1 MVSSGTTW
9 IALGSTAA
17 APPERSRPSE
27 HLEWNLHLD
36 RLASAADPGKGS
48 RNESDG
54 LPGLEIETGGA
65 RSSADGKARKPISM
79 HRWSKLFV
87 PTLREA
93 PADAEVASH
102 KFLLRSGY
110 IRQLS
115 AGLYNYLFLG
125 QRSLNKVIGIVREE
139 MDKIGQEFYLPAI
152 LPRELWEESGRWT
165 GMGDNM
171 FRLKDR
177 KGADLCLGMTHEEV
191 MTAIARN
198 ELRSY
203 KQLPQIWYQIQT
215 KFRDEPRPKAGL
227 LRVRQFIMKD
237 SYSFDLN
244 SEGLDRSYKL
254 HDAAYRAIFTRCGL
268 KFVVVEADSGAM
280 GGSQSQEFM
289 VYTDAGEDLIA
300 SCPVCGY
307 AANLEKATSRL
318 EPVAEME
325 PTGDG
330 MPELVHT
337 PGCAAISDVAAF
349 FRISPASDIKCVAYM
364 VLKHG
369 TGGKDERAKDT
380 WHGVATFLRGDH
392 QVNETKLL
400 SAIGGA
406 ELRTM
411 QADEL
416 QKYFNGPAGY
426 LGPMGLKHGDK
437 PLGEELTVVVDKSLE
452 GRKNMV
458 CGANKLDYHQRN
470 VCPGRDFTWTV
481 LADIRSV
488 NEGEACPTPGC
499 SGKLVVGKAVE
510 VGHIFKLGYKY
521 TESMH
526 ARVLDLNGKE
536 VMPIMG
542 CYGIGIERILTAA
555 IEQSNDANGFCL
567 PASIAPFT
575 VVVTVTN
582 IADALLKEAGETL
595 AAELEAAGLD
605 VLLDDRDERAGVKF
619 KDADLVGIPY
629 RINVG
634 KKTASGQVE
643 LVTRA
648 NSSSVDVA
656 LADVVSEVKKRVQE
670 ENLLGSSS

>member
-1 MVSSGTTW
+1 
-9 IALGSTAA
+9 
-17 APPERSRPSE
+17 
-27 HLEWNLHLD
+27 
-36 RLASAADPGKGS
+36 
-48 RNESDG
+48 
-54 LPGLEIETGGA
+54 
-65 RSSADGKARKPISM
+65 M
-79 HRWSKLFV
+79 HRWSKLFI

-93 PADAEVASH
+93 PADAEVPSH
-102 KFLLRSGY
+102 KFLLRAGY
-110 IRQLS
+110 IRQLG
-115 AGLYNYLFLG
+115 AGIYNYLPLG
-125 QRSLNKVIGIVREE
+125 QRALNKIIAIVREE
-139 MDKIGQEFYLPAI
+139 MDQIGQEFFLPAI
-152 LPRELWEESGRWT
+152 LPREPWEQSGRWT

-177 KGADLCLGMTHEEV
+177 KGADLCLGMTHEEI
-191 MTAIARN
+191 MTTIARG

-237 SYSFDLN
+237 SYSFDIDAA
-244 SEGLDRSYKL
+244 GLDKSFDL
-254 HDAAYRAIFTRCGL
+254 HDAAYRKIFTRCGL
-268 KFVVVEADSGAM
+268 KFVSVEADSGAM

-318 EPVAEME
+318 DPIAEMQ

-330 MPELVHT
+330 TPELVST
-337 PGCAAISDVAAF
+337 PGCAAISDVAEF
-349 FRISPASDIKCVAYM
+349 FKISPASDIKCVAYM
-364 VLKHG
+364 ALKRG
-369 TGGKDERAKDT
+369 TSDKTGVTPDT
-380 WHGVATFLRGDH
+380 WHGVAAFLRGDH

-400 SAIGGA
+400 GAVGAA

-411 QADEL
+411 QAEEL
-416 QKYFNGPAGY
+416 SQFFNGPAGF
-426 LGPMGLKHGDK
+426 LGPVGLKPNAN
-437 PLGEELTVVVDKSLE
+437 PLEEGLTVVVDKSLQ
-452 GRKNMV
+452 GRNNLV
-458 CGANKLDYHQRN
+458 AGANKLDYHLRN
-470 VCPGRDFTWTV
+470 VISGRDFTWTL

-488 NEGEACPTPGC
+488 NQGESCPRDNC
-499 SGKLVVGKAVE
+499 NGKLQVGKAVE

-521 TESMH
+521 TQSMG
-526 ARVLDLNGKE
+526 ARVLDPNGKE

-542 CYGIGIERILTAA
+542 SYGIGIERILTAA
-555 IEQSNDANGFCL
+555 IEQSHDNNGFCL

-582 IADALLKEAGETL
+582 VSDAALAEAGEKL
-595 AAELEAAGLD
+595 AAELTSAGLD

-634 KKTASGQVE
+634 KKASSGLVE
-643 LVTRA
+643 LVTRSTA
-648 NSSSVDVA
+648 TSVDVA
-656 LADVVSEVKKRVQE
+656 IDEVVALVSERIQE
-670 ENLLGSSS
+670 DTLLSETDDSL

>member
-1 MVSSGTTW
+1 
-9 IALGSTAA
+9 
-17 APPERSRPSE
+17 
-27 HLEWNLHLD
+27 
-36 RLASAADPGKGS
+36 
-48 RNESDG
+48 
-54 LPGLEIETGGA
+54 
-65 RSSADGKARKPISM
+65 M

-93 PADAEVASH
+93 PSDAEVASH

-110 IRQLS
+110 IRQLG

-125 QRSLNKVIGIVREE
+125 QRSLNKITAIVREE
-139 MDKIGQEFYLPAI
+139 MDKIGQEFYLPGI
-152 LPRELWEESGRWT
+152 LPREPWEESGRWS

-177 KGADLCLGMTHEEV
+177 KGADLCLGMTHEEI
-191 MTAIARN
+191 MTTIARG

-215 KFRDEPRPKAGL
+215 KFRDEPRPKGGL

-244 SEGLDRSYKL
+244 KEGLDKSFDL
-254 HDAAYRAIFTRCGL
+254 HDRVYRTIFKRCGL
-268 KFVVVEADSGAM
+268 KFVAVEADSGSM

-307 AANLEKATSRL
+307 AANLEKATSQL
-318 EPVAEME
+318 DPVAEME
-325 PTGDG
+325 PTGNG
-330 MPELVHT
+330 APEEVYT
-337 PGCAAISDVAAF
+337 PGCAAIPDVAAF
-349 FRISPASDIKCVAYM
+349 FKISPASDIKCVAYM
-364 VLKHG
+364 ILKRG
-369 TGGKDERAKDT
+369 SAGAKDS
-380 WHGVATFLRGDH
+380 WHGVAAFLRGDH

-400 SAIGGA
+400 GSVGGA

-411 QADEL
+411 QTEEL
-416 QKYFNGPAGY
+416 QQYFNGPAGY
-426 LGPMGLKHGDK
+426 LGPIGLEHDDK
-437 PLGEELTVVVDKSLE
+437 PLGNGLTVVVDKSLE

-458 CGANKLDYHQRN
+458 CGANKLDYHLRN

-488 NEGEACPTPGC
+488 NEGEACPKDSCG
-499 SGKLVVGKAVE
+499 GKLVVGKAVE
-510 VGHIFKLGYKY
+510 IGHIFKLGYKY
-521 TESMH
+521 SESMG
-526 ARVLDLNGKE
+526 ARVLDPNGKE
-536 VMPIMG
+536 VTPIMG
-542 CYGIGIERILTAA
+542 SYGIGIERILTASV
-555 IEQSNDANGFCL
+555 EQANDANGFWL
-567 PASIAPFT
+567 PAAIAPFT

-582 IADALLKEAGETL
+582 VADAVLKDAGEKL
-595 AAELEAAGLD
+595 AAELEAAGID
-605 VLLDDRDERAGVKF
+605 MLLDDRDERAGVKF

-648 NSSSVDVA
+648 NGISVDVA
-656 LADVVSEVKKRVQE
+656 LTDVVAEVKKRVQE
-670 ENLLGSSS
+670 EKLLAQSE